1 MRLGLIIYGSL
12 DTLSGG
18 YLYDHQLVT
27 HLRRQGDHVEIIS
40 LPWRSYARHLMDNLS
55 PTLLDRLQQLS
66 LDILLQDEL
75 NHPSLFWLNRR
86 LRERVSYPFVSI
98 VHHLRS
104 SEARPAWQNRF
115 YRLVE
120 RRYLSDV
127 DGFIFNSLTTRQAV
141 MDCLENQTSLV
152 PSVIAY
158 PAGDRLEHQINA
170 QAIVERA
177 NTPGALRLIFLGNVI
192 PRKGLHTLLGALSRL
207 PDLQNAGSW
216 TLKVIGSL
224 EVDPS
229 YASRIRRFVD
239 RHGIGEQVQFMGV
252 LDDHT
257 LAEQLSSSHVLVVPS
272 SYEGFGI
279 VYLEGMSFGL
289 PAIAT
294 SNGAA
299 GEIITSGKDGFI
311 IPAGDE
317 SSLAYHLQE
326 LIHNRQ
332 RLQSMSLA
340 ARQRYE
346 AHPGWV
352 TSMSRARAFL
362 HYLVKPTRLR
372 LEAEF
377 VA

>member
-1 MRLGLIIYGSL
+1 MRLGLIIYGGL

-18 YLYDHQLVT
+18 YLYDRQLVA
-27 HLRRQGDHVEIIS
+27 HLRSQGDHVEIIS
-40 LPWRSYARHLMDNLS
+40 LPRRSYARHLVDNFS
-55 PTLLDRLQQLS
+55 STLLGRLQQLC

-75 NHPSLFWLNRR
+75 NHPSLFWLNRC

-120 RRYLSDV
+120 RHYLSGV
-127 DGFIFNSLTTRQAV
+127 DGFIFNSRTTRQSV
-141 MDCLENQTSLV
+141 IDCLQNHTSLV

-158 PAGDRLEHQINA
+158 PAGDRFKPKIND

-177 NTPGALRLIFLGNVI
+177 SIPGPLRLLFLGNII
-192 PRKGLHTLLGALSRL
+192 PRKGLHTLLGALSQL
-207 PDLQNAGSW
+207 PDPQNAGSW
-216 TLKVIGSL
+216 TLKIIGSL

-239 RHGIGEQVQFMGV
+239 HYGLGEKVQFLGV

-279 VYLEGMSFGL
+279 VYLEGMGFGL

-317 SSLAYHLQE
+317 SSLANHLQE
-326 LIHNRQ
+326 LIQDRQ

-346 AHPGWV
+346 AQPSWEA
-352 TSMSRARAFL
+352 SMSCARAFL
-362 HYLVKPTRLR
+362 HSLVNPTRLR
-372 LEAEF
+372 REAEF